1 MKQQVSLN
9 RKYLAVVG
17 DQYMVLMIHVHIT
30 GMFGWSTL
38 SVHIN
43 MYQGA
48 WPRLM
53 FELSFLISDN
63 LLIITL
69 WAL

>member
-30 GMFGWSTL
+30 GMFG
-38 SVHIN
+38 
-43 MYQGA
+43 
-48 WPRLM
+48 
-53 FELSFLISDN
+53 
-63 LLIITL
+63 
-69 WAL
+69 